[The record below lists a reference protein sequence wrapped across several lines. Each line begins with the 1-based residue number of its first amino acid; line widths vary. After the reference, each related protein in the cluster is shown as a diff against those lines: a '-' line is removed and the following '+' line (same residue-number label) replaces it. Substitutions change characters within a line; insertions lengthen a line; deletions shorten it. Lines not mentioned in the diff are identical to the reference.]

1 MFRCSSCGAFNR
13 VPASAPGVATCGR
26 CKRDLDVSGTPQ
38 AVDADGYARAIANA
52 PIPVLVDFWAP
63 WCGPCRMAAP
73 ILEAIG
79 KAKAGALLVLK
90 LNTDEHPQPSAALGI
105 RGIPTFILFK
115 DGREVSRQAG
125 LLPGNSMAAW
135 VDSQLR

>member
-1 MFRCSSCGAFNR
+1 MKLFPF
-13 VPASAPGVATCGR
+13 
-26 CKRDLDVSGTPQ
+26 
-38 AVDADGYARAIANA
+38 
-52 PIPVLVDFWAP
+52 
-63 WCGPCRMAAP
+63 
-73 ILEAIG
+73 
-79 KAKAGALLVLK
+79 VLK